1 MTKSQNLAMMIGCCL
16 HSFTPF
22 VIAQEE
28 ALPNNLTVPFVTT
41 PSEVQIVT
49 TPSEVQIPL
58 VIYPTAEN
66 APSPVVSAPS
76 PTSMDQLPVTSSN
89 NQTSDSSATDPI
101 PPRTLWPTTPLSIE
115 MQPSTTAAN
124 QSASPPDA
132 SLEPTLSDDTQT
144 AVKSEALEALE
155 ALQVEIEALKLE
167 VASMSQQNLLQAEKN
182 KGTLLELQLE
192 KDKLAL
198 ENDVRHEQNRQTL
211 AKLSAEKDKLLL
223 ENELQTAQQIQLRAE
238 LEAQKVRLELENAIL
253 ELKQTK
259 LKADLESERAMLAA
273 KNAVLEEK
281 NKRQELEIHLAAAKL
296 EFEKSKLEFEKAK
309 KSLNLEE
316 LTEKIEERNRKQEWE
331 SQVNKPVEY
340 LKEPYQNGHLTISDR
355 RIELPDWI
363 ILPGMA
369 SYVLERIHY
378 FNNKNTEYPIF
389 LVIDYCEGGDIQE
402 GGHILEAMQNSQAPV
417 YVVVK
422 TMAASMCAVLATLSK
437 RSFAY
442 PNAVIVHHQ
451 IWTFAFGNKVQL
463 EEQLEDTQKWTQ
475 RILQPVAEKMG
486 LSMDEFVTQMYEHNS
501 NGDWSEFAD
510 EAVNL
515 KWIDTVVQDI
525 RDTSYILQ
533 PPTGNPNDDDD
544 DDDDGGEDLMKVRV
558 SKLRAKT
565 DDQGQRYVQLPPARP
580 KGFYFL
586 YNRHNYYRY

>member
-16 HSFTPF
+16 HSFTPL

-41 PSEVQIVT
+41 PSEA
-49 TPSEVQIPL
+49 QIPL
-58 VIYPTAEN
+58 VIYPASEN

-89 NQTSDSSATDPI
+89 NQTPDSSPPLPI
-101 PPRTLWPTTPLSIE
+101 PPRPIWPATPLSIE
-115 MQPSTTAAN
+115 IQPSPTVVN

-132 SLEPTLSDDTQT
+132 SLEPALSDPQT

-167 VASMSQQNLLQAEKN
+167 VANLSQQNLLQAEKN

-223 ENELQTAQQIQLRAE
+223 ENDLQTARQIQLRAE
-238 LEAQKVRLELENAIL
+238 LEAQKVRLELENTII

-259 LKADLESERAMLAA
+259 LKADLESERAMLAT

-281 NKRQELEIHLAAAKL
+281 NKRQELEIHLASTKL

-340 LKEPYQNGHLTISDR
+340 LKDPYQNGHLTISDR

-378 FNNKNTEYPIF
+378 FNNKSTEHPIF
-389 LVIDYCEGGDIQE
+389 LVIDYCEGGDVQE

-422 TMAASMCAVLATLSK
+422 TMAASMCAVLTTLAK

-486 LSMDEFVTQMYEHNS
+486 LSMGEFVTQMYEHNS

-510 EAVNL
+510 DAVNL
-515 KWIDTVVQDI
+515 KWVDTVVQDI
-525 RDTSYILQ
+525 RDSSYILQ
-533 PPTGNPNDDDD
+533 PPTGNPNDEEDDD
-544 DDDDGGEDLMKVRV
+544 DDDGEDLMKVRV

-565 DDQGQRYVQLPPARP
+565 DEQGQRYVQLPPARP

-586 YNRHNYYRY
+586 YNPHNYYRY